1 LAFCAALTRL
11 IVEPDRKR
19 GEIAFIVADPWQGLG
34 LGTKML
40 GYVIEIAKEMDVE
53 TIYGI
58 MLPDN
63 YRAINLVKKMGF
75 TLKYLDDGTVGRST

>member
-1 LAFCAALTRL
+1 
-11 IVEPDRKR
+11 
-19 GEIAFIVADPWQGLG
+19 
-34 LGTKML
+34 ML